1 MRLASRLGL
10 VGVVA
15 IVTGGAL
22 LGTAMSAAAATPT
35 ITVTITKSAA
45 GVCKGSSCSK
55 LANGDVLSISGSGF
69 SALQLAS
76 TLECNDDPSQSVVL
90 YLGNYVPI
98 SCSKIVVVATS
109 KTGTFGPSP
118 FTLLT
123 GTTGPPASGVPTC
136 SETAVT
142 PTTVIKSCTTSGVAA
157 TDAANYPCPPT
168 AAQQAA
174 GDTCVIAIGDAKG
187 ERAIA
192 TILFGTETL
201 PTTSTTGGSSTSAA
215 STSTTGATTTT
226 TGATTT
232 TTGATTT
239 TTGATTTTTGATT
252 TTTGAT
258 TTTTGATTTTTGATT
273 TTTGATTT
281 TTGATTTTEAPTST
295 TTSTPGTPTTVTGA
309 YELYCPGTPVGNVV
323 LNDAV
328 TSATLSP
335 AAPTVGQ
342 SFSLTGYQTVVNLP
356 SSLAS
361 AAASLQPNLEGS
373 ATAQIDAT
381 GATPATTPEGPLDFN
396 VPIPSPVPDA
406 GVALSL
412 PSTAATVSGFTAT
425 SAQITIQED
434 SAASLTLTVSGAP
447 LSLTCTAY
455 PNDTVT
461 PSGITTSTPSAS
473 PIAPVIAV
481 AGGGSSSTT
490 APPAT
495 TTTKAPAGGG
505 GGGTTTPTIVT
516 VPSTKLAFTGVG
528 PGIGVLGVLGGAL
541 ILLGF
546 ALLVLVDAPRRTM
559 AQLASLGPSAL
570 RRVRAGDMAER
581 LTILNPMRWKRAR
594 SEGVPD
600 TTITPPAHPDGSGTK
615 GFAATRVRGV
625 ADRFSRVPE
634 TSREIAQTTARH
646 AVRAAQWLLGR

>member
-1 MRLASRLGL
+1 M
-10 VGVVA
+10 
-15 IVTGGAL
+15 
-22 LGTAMSAAAATPT
+22 
-35 ITVTITKSAA
+35 
-45 GVCKGSSCSK
+45 
-55 LANGDVLSISGSGF
+55 
-69 SALQLAS
+69 
-76 TLECNDDPSQSVVL
+76 
-90 YLGNYVPI
+90 
-98 SCSKIVVVATS
+98 
-109 KTGTFGPSP
+109 
-118 FTLLT
+118 
-123 GTTGPPASGVPTC
+123 
-136 SETAVT
+136 
-142 PTTVIKSCTTSGVAA
+142 
-157 TDAANYPCPPT
+157 
-168 AAQQAA
+168 
-174 GDTCVIAIGDAKG
+174 
-187 ERAIA
+187 
-192 TILFGTETL
+192 
-201 PTTSTTGGSSTSAA
+201 
-215 STSTTGATTTT
+215 
-226 TGATTT
+226 
-232 TTGATTT
+232 
-239 TTGATTTTTGATT
+239 
-252 TTTGAT
+252 
-258 TTTTGATTTTTGATT
+258 
-273 TTTGATTT
+273 
-281 TTGATTTTEAPTST
+281 
-295 TTSTPGTPTTVTGA
+295 
-309 YELYCPGTPVGNVV
+309 V

-495 TTTKAPAGGG
+495 TTTTKAPAGGG

-528 PGIGVLGVLGGAL
+528 PGIGVLSVLGGAL

-546 ALLVLVDAPRRTM
+546 ALLVLVDAPRRAV
-559 AQLASLGPSAL
+559 AQLASLGMPKW
-570 RRVRAGDMAER
+570 RRAEPGESRTAKLVTLINGDGRQLVLSGVRLA
-581 LTILNPMRWKRAR
+581 K
-594 SEGVPD
+594 
-600 TTITPPAHPDGSGTK
+600 
-615 GFAATRVRGV
+615 
-625 ADRFSRVPE
+625 
-634 TSREIAQTTARH
+634 QTAS
-646 AVRAAQWLLGR
+646 WLLGR